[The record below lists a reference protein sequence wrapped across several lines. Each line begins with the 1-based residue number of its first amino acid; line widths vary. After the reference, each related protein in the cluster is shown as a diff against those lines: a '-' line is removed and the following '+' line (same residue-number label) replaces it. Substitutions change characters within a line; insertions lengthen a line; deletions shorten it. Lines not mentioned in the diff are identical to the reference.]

1 MANKF
6 TNRMALTLII
16 NGNLTDEVKAWA
28 EGEIA
33 KLDKKNAKRKAAEGE
48 IKAENKPVADAIVK
62 ALAEGRMLSTDLA
75 KYIGQSTQKVNG
87 VAGEMVK
94 LGMLVKEKI
103 KVKGKGE
110 LTAYSLSPPP
120 TRWRTR
126 QRERARRKP
135 SSLTR
140 PKVTRNVTSGPGKI

>member
-1 MANKF
+1 MAEIKY
-6 TNRMALTLII
+6 TERMALTDII
-16 NGNLTDEVKAWA
+16 NGNLTDKVIAWA
-28 EGEIA
+28 KGRLV
-33 KLDKKNAKRKAAEGE
+33 KLDNKNAKRKAAEGE

-110 LTAYSLSPPP
+110 LTAYSLAP
-120 TRWRTR
+120 TD
-126 QRERARRKP
+126 EVADEAE
-135 SSLTR
+135 
-140 PKVTRNVTSGPGKI
+140 GEGEGEA